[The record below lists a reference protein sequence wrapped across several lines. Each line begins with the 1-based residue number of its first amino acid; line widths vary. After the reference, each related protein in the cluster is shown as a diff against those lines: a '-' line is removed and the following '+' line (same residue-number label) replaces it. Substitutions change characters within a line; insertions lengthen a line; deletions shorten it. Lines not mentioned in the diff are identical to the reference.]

1 MPIDIEQANQTAVER
16 MMAARPRLTGLA
28 RAGDVIPALNDNLL
42 LHAGPPIEWARAS
55 GPLRGAVIGA
65 LLFEGRARGEAEAV
79 ALVERG
85 EVRLEPCHHHG
96 AVGPMAGVISSSMQV
111 YVIEDAVH
119 GHRTFSNLNEGY
131 GKVLRYGAFSEDVL
145 DRLRWINKTFAAV
158 LGKALALSDGID
170 LRALVAEALHMGDE
184 GHNRN
189 KAGSLL
195 YLKLLAP
202 WIAEVSPASAIQ
214 AEVLKF
220 LGDNPLSVL
229 NPVMAAC
236 KAMADA
242 AHGIEGSTIVS
253 TMARNGTDFGIRVS
267 GLGDRWFTAPAQVPD
282 GLYFPGFSSEDAN
295 PDIGDSTITETAGHR
310 RLRHGRGAGDR
321 NLYRR
326 LTAGRAE
333 RDAGDVRDHRGRAH
347 AISPSR
353 RSASAA
359 RPWEST
365 CARWWSSASRRAST
379 PASPT
384 GKPASDRWGPGWSA
398 RPWESSRRRSWPS
411 RRNTTFERRRRMYVP
426 YDLSKVK
433 VLDLSQNFSVDSPP
447 FAFYEGPTIKW
458 VKKHRLRGGERPAH
472 LEHQPHRH
480 PPRLALPLLRSR
492 PGHRGHPASI
502 PCSARPASWT
512 SRSSASATIEIYGS
526 EHFEAV
532 GEEDR
537 HHDRARRHPGDPHR
551 LPPLLQRGLVQG
563 PQPGEAR
570 PAALLPASTPARSR
584 EFCDWVLDRGIR
596 WMAIDAISTDHPFNT
611 KVRMA
616 RPDLIPEVE
625 AKRSA

>member
-1 MPIDIEQANQTAVER
+1 MPIDIDQANQTAVER

-28 RAGDVIPALNDNLL
+28 RAGDVIPALNENLL
-42 LHAGPPIEWARAS
+42 LHAGPPIKWARAS

-65 LLFEGRARGEAEAV
+65 LLFEGRARNEAEAIS
-79 ALVERG
+79 LVERG

-111 YVIEDAVH
+111 YVVEDAVH

-145 DRLRWINKTFAAV
+145 DRLRFLNKTFAAV

-267 GLGDRWFTAPAQVPD
+267 GLGDRWITAPAQVPD

-295 PDIGDSTITETAGHR
+295 PDIGDSTITETAGLGAFAMAAAPAIVTFIGGSPQDALNATLEMYEITAAEHSHFTIPALGFRGTPVGIDLRKVVELGITPRINTGIAHR
-310 RLRHGRGAGDR
+310 QAGVGQVGAG
-321 NLYRR
+321 L
-326 LTAGRAE
+326 
-333 RDAGDVRDHRGRAH
+333 VR
-347 AISPSR
+347 
-353 RSASAA
+353 
-359 RPWEST
+359 
-365 CARWWSSASRRAST
+365 
-379 PASPT
+379 
-384 GKPASDRWGPGWSA
+384 
-398 RPWESSRRRSWPS
+398 
-411 RRNTTFERRRRMYVP
+411 
-426 YDLSKVK
+426 
-433 VLDLSQNFSVDSPP
+433 
-447 FAFYEGPTIKW
+447 
-458 VKKHRLRGGERPAH
+458 
-472 LEHQPHRH
+472 
-480 PPRLALPLLRSR
+480 
-492 PGHRGHPASI
+492 
-502 PCSARPASWT
+502 
-512 SRSSASATIEIYGS
+512 
-526 EHFEAV
+526 
-532 GEEDR
+532 
-537 HHDRARRHPGDPHR
+537 
-551 LPPLLQRGLVQG
+551 PPLGVFEEALVAFADQYLG
-563 PQPGEAR
+563 GA
-570 PAALLPASTPARSR
+570 
-584 EFCDWVLDRGIR
+584 
-596 WMAIDAISTDHPFNT
+596 
-611 KVRMA
+611 
-616 RPDLIPEVE
+616 
-625 AKRSA
+625 